1 MKHLVID
8 KGSAYPL
15 GMNRYAEGINFSL
28 FSAAATQ
35 VILHLFTPG
44 SLKSSYQIVFD
55 PQKNKTGSVW
65 HIFIKNLKMDIEWE
79 YGYQLNGD
87 NKDPKNHFCPDII
100 LLDPYS
106 KCINTHNQW
115 GVKQKPLR
123 GKIQSFSEFD
133 WEQDTPPKIPMEK
146 LIIYEMHVRS
156 FTQHPSSA
164 SKKPGT
170 FSAIKNKIPY
180 LKELGINAIELM
192 PIFEFDECELHRNQ
206 PVTKQPLYNV
216 WGYSTCNFF
225 SLMNR
230 YSQEATRS
238 SSEFKDLVKA
248 LHKEGIEV
256 ILDVVYNHTAEG
268 GTGDSCFSFAG
279 IDNSAY
285 YMLTPNAE
293 YLNFS
298 GTGNTLNINNPVVT
312 ELIIHSLRYWV
323 TEMHVDGFRFDLA
336 SCFTR
341 DEEGSLL
348 TNPLSIHAITKDP
361 ILSHVKLIAEP
372 WDAVGLYQVGAFPN
386 GWAEWNGKY
395 RDAIRRFIKG
405 TEDTVGEFASA
416 ICGSEDLYGN
426 CKSPYHSINFVT
438 SHDGFTLHDLVSYQ
452 KKHNL
457 ANGEENHDGSF
468 NNDSWNCGVEGE
480 TDDPEILFL
489 RQKQMRNL
497 LVALLVSLGTPMLL
511 MGDEYAHTRFGN
523 NNAYCQ
529 DNELNWF
536 LWDKLKGNQMFTRFY
551 KLMISFRKTHGNLLQ
566 RSSFLTPA
574 DIEWHGYQP
583 LEPNWGSESRF
594 ISYTLKSENN
604 EDLYIAFNAHFASAS
619 IELPAA
625 PAGKKWYR
633 IVDTSLN
640 SPKEFCEHFQESDA
654 LMSYTMSSYSSFI
667 AKSLELN

>member
-1 MKHLVID
+1 MKNLVIY

-15 GMNRYAEGINFSL
+15 GMNCYAEGINFSL
-28 FSAAATQ
+28 FSKAATQ
-35 VILHLFTPG
+35 VILYLFTPG
-44 SLKSSYQIVFD
+44 SSESSYQIVFD
-55 PQKNKTGSVW
+55 PQKNKTGSIW
-65 HIFIKNLKMDIEWE
+65 HIFLRNLRADIEWE
-79 YGYQLNGD
+79 YGYQLDGD
-87 NKDPKNHFCPDII
+87 NKDPRNHFCPDVI

-115 GVKQKPLR
+115 GVKQKPMR
-123 GKIQSFSEFD
+123 GKIHFSEFD
-133 WEQDTPPKIPMEK
+133 WEQDTPPNIPMEK

-156 FTQHPSSA
+156 FTKHPSSV
-164 SKKPGT
+164 SKNPGT
-170 FSAIKNKIPY
+170 FSAIKNKIQHF
-180 LKELGINAIELM
+180 KELGINAIELM

-206 PVTKQPLYNV
+206 PITKQPLYNV

-225 SLMNR
+225 CPMNR
-230 YSQEATRS
+230 YSKEATQS
-238 SSEFKDLVKA
+238 SAEFKDLVKT

-268 GTGDSCFSFAG
+268 GINNPCFSFAG

-298 GTGNTLNINNPVVT
+298 GTGNTLNANNPVVT
-312 ELIIHSLRYWV
+312 ELIIQSLRYWV
-323 TEMHVDGFRFDLA
+323 TEMHIDGFRFDLA

-341 DEEGSLL
+341 DEEGSLI
-348 TNPLSIHAITKDP
+348 TNPLSICAITKDP

-372 WDAVGLYQVGAFPN
+372 WDAGGLYQVGAFPN

-405 TEDTVGEFASA
+405 TEDMVGEFASA

-426 CKSPYHSINFVT
+426 CKNPYHSINFVT
-438 SHDGFTLHDLVSYQ
+438 SHDGFTLRDLVSYQ

-457 ANGEENHDGSF
+457 ANGEENHDGSS

-480 TDDPEILFL
+480 TDDPEVLFL
-489 RQKQMRNL
+489 RQKQMRNY

-536 LWDKLKGNQMFTRFY
+536 LWDKLIENQLFTRFY
-551 KLMISFRKTHGNLLQ
+551 KLMIAFRKAHGNLLQ
-566 RSSFLTPA
+566 RNSFLTSI

-583 LEPNWGSESRF
+583 LEPNWSSESRF
-594 ISYTLKSENN
+594 ISYTLKSTHN
-604 EDLYIAFNAHFASAS
+604 EDLYIAFNAHFEPAS
-619 IELPAA
+619 IDLPIA
-625 PAGKKWYR
+625 PEGKKWYR

-640 SPKEFCEHFQESDA
+640 PPKEFCEHFQASDA
-654 LMSYTMSSYSSFI
+654 LTSYKMSSYSSFI
-667 AKSLELN
+667 AKSLQLQ